1 MKNNIIKLAK
11 ENYIDE
17 IRFIGGDNLTEKHIG
32 DLEKFSGRQPSDIMP
47 RVKTVIVFSTYIGK
61 FSTVHSAGYGRTS
74 RLVLSGYYAN
84 IVKPLK
90 PIKKYLEALGH
101 KAVILDGE
109 IDDASIPLK
118 GAAVKAGL
126 GWIGKNSMLISDKYG
141 SFQALGAILTDADIS
156 ESYSL
161 AENRCGECFMCR
173 DACPSGAIRTP
184 QILDRPNCLSNFL
197 EDDDPATD
205 ISNVIELE
213 GYFFECDICQ
223 DACPWNR
230 QHLKA
235 PLDTPYG
242 RLFDPNRLN
251 AIMELNHLRNMDEDT
266 YEREIAPLMIGYKL
280 PYETFKRN
288 IEILLR

>member
-1 MKNNIIKLAK
+1 MRSNIIKLAK
-11 ENYIDE
+11 ENRIDE
-17 IRFIGGDNLTEKHIG
+17 IRFIDADDLTEDHIG
-32 DLEKFSGRQPSDIMP
+32 EPEKFAGRQPKDIMP
-47 RVKTVIVFSTYIGK
+47 DVKTVIVFSTYIGK
-61 FSTVHSAGYGRTS
+61 FATDTSQEYGRTS

-84 IVKPLK
+84 IVKPLI
-90 PIKKYLEALGH
+90 PIKEYLEALGH

-109 IDDASIPLK
+109 SDDASIPLK

-126 GWIGKNSMLISDKYG
+126 GWIGKNSLLISGKYG

-156 ESYSL
+156 ESYPL
-161 AENRCGECFMCR
+161 MENLCGECFICR
-173 DACPSGAIRTP
+173 DACPSGAIKTP

-197 EDDDPATD
+197 EDDGPATD
-205 ISNVIELE
+205 ISKGIELE

-223 DACPWNR
+223 DVCPWCR

-242 RLFDPNRLN
+242 KLFDSGKLN
-251 AIMELNHLRNMDEDT
+251 PIMELRHLRDMDEDT
-266 YEREIAPLMIGYKL
+266 YEKEILPLMIGYQL
-280 PYETFKRN
+280 PYKTFKRN